1 MTNRMRVVILGASGT
16 GKTRLASALTQQL
29 ADVSCDIVV
38 IPEAEAL
45 RAGSALLQASSSSPD
60 LILLMGLD
68 QAEAASPDE
77 TPRRMQVDARLREAL
92 QQSGSAY
99 TVLYG
104 GNEQRAAQALR
115 LTRRHASQPASAPDS
130 DAQAASRWVWVCDKC
145 SDPACEQ
152 RLFTD
157 KLSRAGA

>member
-1 MTNRMRVVILGASGT
+1 MRVVILGASGT

-29 ADVSCDIVV
+29 ADSSCDIVA

-45 RAGSALLQASSSSPD
+45 RAGSALLRASPSSPD

-68 QAEAASPDE
+68 QATSPDE
-77 TPRRMQVDARLREAL
+77 TQRRMQVDARLREAL

-104 GNEQRAAQALR
+104 DNERRAAQALR
-115 LTRRHASQPASAPDS
+115 LTRRHAGQPASAPDS

-145 SDPACEQ
+145 SDPVCEH

-157 KLSRAGA
+157 KLGRAGA